1 MIQNNPIIQTAGDRW
16 VRVGCSPGATAAA
29 QRAIKCVQ
37 SKRQRHL
44 WSELVSSHH
53 VDFPSFTRS
62 WLSGTQRLSARFKAF
77 RFPTSHVVRFSL
89 MVRFCEDKCPQMNCG
104 QSQVRAAR
112 QANDTYYQFEG
123 TAPAVVQA
131 HEEPRRRGGT
141 VVAQGGATDCGGRAG
156 DDSVTLQLE
165 MMVDSKDII
174 SADTMIRADH
184 RANIPEA
191 RSDAEGA
198 VVCVHELLLV
208 ALALAWLAVQI
219 LLLLGCYIELCVM

>member
-29 QRAIKCVQ
+29 Q
-37 SKRQRHL
+37 
-44 WSELVSSHH
+44 

-89 MVRFCEDKCPQMNCG
+89 MVRFCEDKCPQV
-104 QSQVRAAR
+104 S
-112 QANDTYYQFEG
+112 

-156 DDSVTLQLE
+156 GDSVTLQLE

-184 RANIPEA
+184 RANI
-191 RSDAEGA
+191 
-198 VVCVHELLLV
+198 
-208 ALALAWLAVQI
+208 
-219 LLLLGCYIELCVM
+219 